1 MFNNYRHLNE
11 CYKQFLDCES
21 FAMWGS
27 RGIILFA
34 KGGPRP
40 IFSKF
45 TMCMNLKSLKFS
57 GGGGVWTPWHPLDQ
71 FMVKQ
76 RITVCKSGI
85 EKINKIIENI
95 VTALLQHI

>member
-21 FAMWGS
+21 FAMPREVQGLFS
-27 RGIILFA
+27 VILLCEF
-34 KGGPRP
+34 KKFE
-40 IFSKF
+40 IFR
-45 TMCMNLKSLKFS
+45 
-57 GGGGVWTPWHPLDQ
+57 GGVWTPWHPLDQ